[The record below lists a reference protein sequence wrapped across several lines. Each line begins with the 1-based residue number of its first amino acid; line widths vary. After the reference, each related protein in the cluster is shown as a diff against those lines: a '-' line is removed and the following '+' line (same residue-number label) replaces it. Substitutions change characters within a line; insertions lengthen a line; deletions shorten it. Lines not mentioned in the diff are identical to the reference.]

1 MFNYKPDLN
10 SVYIHWPF
18 CPYKCHFC
26 DFVALASHNQF
37 MERYHHALCD
47 EIITFGDKF
56 QQNHGRKIAVNTLFM
71 GGGTPSTYPDAL
83 LLDMLGTLIKVV
95 DLQESAEVTIEV
107 NPGTVREEQLEVWRT
122 AGINRLSIGVQSLN
136 DAVLKGLN
144 RHQSAEDVYALLT
157 KASRFF
163 DNLSIDLILGLPGIS
178 ELEWRNLISTVVT
191 WPIKHISIY
200 FLTVHEHTPLY
211 FKVKSKAVT
220 LPLDDGLV
228 DLYHW
233 SIETL
238 KTHGFNQYEIS
249 NFAREGYESR
259 HNQIYWERKPYKG
272 FGLGA
277 WSFNGDSRMQNQKNL
292 TRYLEGLEKQE
303 DITVFSEQ
311 LTQEQIK
318 LETVMLGL
326 RRTKGVL
333 KRELYEGRSPELLD
347 AMLDDLKARNL
358 IRENEHCLIL
368 TPAGLAVENE
378 IVTKL
383 LS

>member
-1 MFNYKPDLN
+1 
-10 SVYIHWPF
+10 
-18 CPYKCHFC
+18 
-26 DFVALASHNQF
+26 